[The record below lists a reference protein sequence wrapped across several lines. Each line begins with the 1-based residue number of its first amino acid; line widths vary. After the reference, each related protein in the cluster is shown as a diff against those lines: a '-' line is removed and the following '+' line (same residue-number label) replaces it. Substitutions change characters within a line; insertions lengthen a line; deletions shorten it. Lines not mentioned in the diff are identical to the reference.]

1 MGKYACDFCDYF
13 THRKNDY
20 RKHIQTKK
28 HARMVTEG
36 NIKVTN
42 ADTALPAVTQMLP
55 KVTRKLPCFSGL
67 KEIQPEVVPIHQ
79 CDGCGQTYKYRSGLS
94 RHRKRCKRQHGTDKD
109 RVIKELR
116 DQVKEY
122 RALLESSM
130 DIAKTTTQAINTT
143 AETAK
148 TVTKKSYSAINYLM
162 KYHSN
167 APVIKP
173 LGHREI
179 KLLAMQ
185 EEDLLET
192 LEYHQR
198 KKTLHKFI
206 GDFIVT
212 VYKEEDVKLQSVWVS
227 DSSRLT
233 YFVRQLLNDEPRWV
247 VDKTG
252 RILLTTVIQPF
263 LAHLRKH
270 INKGQEEPVKADYP
284 SRSSY
289 YKAIRIYGDAV
300 VLAGELTESNLADRV
315 VRYIAPLLILDK
327 DD

>member
-1 MGKYACDFCDYF
+1 MEFA
-13 THRKNDY
+13 Y
-20 RKHIQTKK
+20 RRSLSKHMKSC
-28 HARMVTEG
+28 M
-36 NIKVTN
+36 
-42 ADTALPAVTQMLP
+42 
-55 KVTRKLPCFSGL
+55 
-67 KEIQPEVVPIHQ
+67 
-79 CDGCGQTYKYRSGLS
+79 
-94 RHRKRCKRQHGTDKD
+94 
-109 RVIKELR
+109 EL
-116 DQVKEY
+116 QVKKYKDLADQYYEELVTL
-122 RALLESSM
+122 RELT
-130 DIAKTTTQAINTT
+130 KTTTQVIKTT
-143 AETAK
+143 AETAN
-148 TVTKKSYSAINYLM
+148 TATKKSLSAINYLV
-162 KYHSN
+162 KFHPN

-173 LGHREI
+173 LGHKEI
-179 KLLAMQ
+179 KLLAMR

-233 YFVRQLLNDEPRWV
+233 YFVRQLLNDEPKWV

-252 RILLTTVIQPF
+252 QILLTTVIQPF

-270 INKGQEEPVKADYP
+270 INKGQKEPVKTDYP
-284 SRSSY
+284 SRSAY

-300 VLAGELTESNLADRV
+300 LLAGELTESNLADRV

-327 DD
+327 DDNDDEHIDD